1 MGAAR
6 QVLDD
11 DIGGRGVDR
20 TPADSGERT
29 NRTRQIDRTGRKRT
43 DIRHAP
49 DIDRATVGID
59 ATDGCGARN
68 IHREEDSPAHRGWYG
83 HIGHAGARHISK

>member
-20 TPADSGERT
+20 TTADSGERT
-29 NRTRQIDRTGRKRT
+29 NRTGQIDRTGRKRA
-43 DIRHAP
+43 DIRHAT

-59 ATDGCGARN
+59 ATDSCGARN
-68 IHREEDSPAHRGWYG
+68 VHREENSPANRRSAY
-83 HIGHAGARHISK
+83 